1 MFGILV
7 LLSWMG
13 IIFLVLVFVNV
24 LYYGLKLNLIR
35 ILMFKIYGNL

>member
-13 IIFLVLVFVNV
+13 IIFLVLVFVND
-24 LYYGLKLNLIR
+24 LYYGLELNLIR

>member
-24 LYYGLKLNLIR
+24 LYYGLELNLIR